1 MPLTNINI
9 YTLKQIRTKRH
20 RYDLEDLQITSP
32 SVCYQVLQYLL
43 DLKSEPAERFGIIA
57 LSSKHQINGV
67 HIIGSGTID
76 RVYVEPRQVYMAAL
90 MNNAKAI
97 IAFHCHPSGDPTP
110 SRDDLILTQRLKK
123 AGKIMCIEL
132 LDHLITGE
140 EDYVSLREEG
150 TV

>member
-1 MPLTNINI
+1 MPPTFINI
-9 YTLKQIRTKRH
+9 YTLKQVRTKRR
-20 RYDLEDLQITSP
+20 RYDLEDLEITSP
-32 SVCYQVLQYLL
+32 SVCYRVLQYLF
-43 DLKSEPAERFGIIA
+43 DLQSEPAERFGIIA
-57 LSSKHQINGV
+57 LNSKLKINGV
-67 HIIGSGTID
+67 HLIGSGTID

-110 SRDDLILTQRLKK
+110 SRDDLLLTQRLKK

-140 EDYVSLREEG
+140 GDYVSLREEG
-150 TV
+150 LV